1 MNIPSA
7 FASPQITMVIIETGD
22 DQELKQW
29 RSKFFQLA
37 LRRGRKIAK
46 HRDEVSGI
54 CGSQSLSSLDRA
66 AFPGCLVPYFSLQD
80 CRHGI

>member
-7 FASPQITMVIIETGD
+7 SASPQITMVIIETGD

-29 RSKFFQLA
+29 RSKFFRLA
-37 LRRGRKIAK
+37 LRRKIAK

-66 AFPGCLVPYFSLQD
+66 AFPGCLMPYFSFQG
-80 CRHGI
+80 CRHG